1 MMKYIVTLFSILAA
15 SNAYSIG
22 HVSNAK
28 VTQIRV
34 DGNGK
39 AMVYFNKPITGTP
52 ATCVHSAYKNALG
65 VDAGT
70 DGGKAVLSMVL
81 AAKASGS
88 LVTAYGL
95 GVCGVYGGNT
105 IETWNYGH
113 IL

>member
-1 MMKYIVTLFSILAA
+1 MKKYIVALLTMLTV

-22 HVSNAK
+22 HVSKAK

-34 DGNGK
+34 DGNGRV
-39 AMVYFNKPITGTP
+39 MVYFNKPIEGTP
-52 ATCVHSAYKNALG
+52 ATCVHNAYKNALG

-70 DGGKAVLSMVL
+70 EGGKAVLT
-81 AAKASGS
+81 KASGS

-95 GVCGVYGGNT
+95 GVCGIYGGNT